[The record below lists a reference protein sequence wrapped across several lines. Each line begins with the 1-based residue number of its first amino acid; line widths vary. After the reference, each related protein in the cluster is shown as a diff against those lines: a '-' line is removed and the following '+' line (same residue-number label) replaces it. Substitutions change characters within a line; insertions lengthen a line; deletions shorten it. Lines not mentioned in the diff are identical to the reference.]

1 MNINLGIIQ
10 GRLTPPESGNQDE
23 FHTGDNWKSEF
34 EKIKKLENITLFD
47 LSYKINHISHIEW
60 VVTKNS
66 FKDNPIFKESL
77 KKYPVSFINA
87 YNMMDKS
94 FYKKEFME
102 SNLKPILEVAK
113 KNGIKYVNIPLKEL
127 SNIQNID
134 IRKEFIKNIKEY
146 GKKYKDIIF
155 LFEFE
160 CWPEEILEVLK
171 GNKNFKLTYNTEVIT
186 GFKGKQSHKYFF
198 SKLHKHIL
206 NIHLK
211 DKGVRGKTSELGEG
225 EVDFN
230 EIIFNLMFV
239 YNYKGNFTLLTYKG
253 EPKKELA
260 TVAKHMK
267 YFVNMFANLKRLY
280 GANKQKQQQ
289 SFLVKA

>member
-10 GRLTPPESGNQDE
+10 GRLTSPEAGNQDE
-23 FHTGDNWKSEF
+23 FFVGENWESEF
-34 EKIKKLENITLFD
+34 DKIKKLENITLFD
-47 LSYKINHISHIEW
+47 SSYKINRISNIEW

-66 FKDNPIFKESL
+66 FKNNPLFKNSL
-77 KKYPVSFINA
+77 KNFPISFISA

-102 SNLKPILEVAK
+102 SNLEPILEAAK
-113 KNGIKYVNIPLKEL
+113 KNGIKHVNIPLKES
-127 SNIQNID
+127 SNIQNED

-146 GKKYKDIIF
+146 GRKYKDIIF

-160 CWPEEILEVLK
+160 CLPEEILEVLK

-186 GFKGKQSHKYFF
+186 SFKGKQSHKYFL

-230 EIIFNLMFV
+230 EVLFNLMFV
-239 YNYKGNFTLLTYKG
+239 YNYKGNFTLQTYKG
-253 EPKKELA
+253 EPKKEMA
-260 TVAKHMK
+260 TAAKHMK
-267 YFVNMFANLKRLY
+267 FFINMFANLKRLY
-280 GANKQKQQQ
+280 GTNKPKQQ
-289 SFLVKA
+289 SFLVKNF

>member
-1 MNINLGIIQ
+1 MNISLGIMQ
-10 GRLTPPESGNQDE
+10 GRLTPPEPGIQDE
-23 FHTGDNWKSEF
+23 FYVGNNWKSEF

-47 LSYKINHISHIEW
+47 SSYKINQISHIEW

-66 FKDNPIFKESL
+66 FKNNPIFKNSL
-77 KKYPVSFINA
+77 KKYPIFAISA

-102 SNLKPILEVAK
+102 ENLKPILEAAK
-113 KNGIKYVNIPLKEL
+113 KNGIKNVNIPLKEF
-127 SNIQNID
+127 SNIQNVE

-146 GKKYKDIIF
+146 GKKYKSINF

-160 CWPEEILEVLK
+160 CWPEEILEVLR

-186 GFKGKQSHKYFF
+186 SFKGKQSHKYFF
-198 SKLHKHIL
+198 SKLHKHIM
-206 NIHLK
+206 NVHLK
-211 DKGVRGKTSELGEG
+211 DKGVKGKLLELGEG

-230 EIIFNLMFV
+230 EIVSNLMFV
-239 YNYKGNFTLLTYKG
+239 YMYKGNFTLLTTKG
-253 EPKKELA
+253 ESKREMV

-267 YFVNMFANLKRLY
+267 YFINIFANLKKLY
-280 GANKQKQQQ
+280 GASKNKRQTV
-289 SFLVKA
+289 LV